1 MRWGGQFELDLN
13 LNNIIITS
21 SIEMYTAI
29 SSTGIAQ
36 NRKTPVRVGSI
47 GIALWGPFSA
57 KPDMLPARSIKQGT
71 QQASTHVC

>member
-1 MRWGGQFELDLN
+1 MRWGGRFELDLN
-13 LNNIIITS
+13 INNIIIKFH
-21 SIEMYTAI
+21 IEICTTI

-57 KPDMLPARSIKQGT
+57 KPDMLPARSTKQGT
-71 QQASTHVC
+71 QQASTHLY